1 MSGQALPAPSASSPG
16 REPSRAPGAA
26 SQLAPL
32 PLPPPCLQGKGT
44 PWHCTGCASLLEQC
58 RDRFPPKVALPWR
71 QENGQTPAAPASGR
85 WQGVPACQPLPCFP
99 EIPLI
104 VLEVMDPHFQE
115 HVYKD
120 MNEEKLPRIV
130 CASLPD
136 LFAMYFLVGKHEP
149 NWQSSYNVGKAS
161 SCI

>member
-1 MSGQALPAPSASSPG
+1 MSVCNLQEQHRSSAQALGKQTGAWCCAQSVQSPGLSGQALPAPSASSPG

-85 WQGVPACQPLPCFP
+85 CRV
-99 EIPLI
+99 
-104 VLEVMDPHFQE
+104 
-115 HVYKD
+115 
-120 MNEEKLPRIV
+120 
-130 CASLPD
+130 SLP
-136 LFAMYFLVGKHEP
+136 VSP
-149 NWQSSYNVGKAS
+149 CPAS
-161 SCI
+161 QRSH